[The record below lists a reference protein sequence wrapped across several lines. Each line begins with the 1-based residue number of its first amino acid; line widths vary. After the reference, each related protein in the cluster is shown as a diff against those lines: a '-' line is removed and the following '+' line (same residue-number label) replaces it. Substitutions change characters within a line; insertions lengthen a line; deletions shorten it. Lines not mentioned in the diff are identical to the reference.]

1 MLLQAQLAQ
10 TLGGEAGVAAVTEID
25 RGVDKISLFDMACKG
40 GWIMLILAALFIL
53 AIYIFCE
60 RLRAFRK
67 VSKDDEGFLERIS
80 DFIRSD
86 DVHAAQSYCNA
97 VNTPL
102 SAIVQR
108 GIALMDRSRNEMQT
122 GMENAANIEIA
133 KLEKGLSAM
142 STIASAA
149 PMIGFL
155 GTVLG
160 MVQAFWQMA
169 NAGNN
174 IDVSLLSSGI
184 YEAMITTVGGLIVGI
199 AALFAYNF
207 LVARM
212 DSMTNSMESV
222 IMEFTESAESLKNQ

>member
-10 TLGGEAGVAAVTEID
+10 TLGNDAGAAAVTAID
-25 RGVDKISLFDMACKG
+25 RGVDKISLLDMACKG

-60 RLRAFRK
+60 RLRVYRK
-67 VSKDDEGFLERIS
+67 VSKDDEGFMERIA
-80 DFIRSD
+80 DFIKSD
-86 DVHAAQSYCNA
+86 DVHTAQSYCNA

-102 SAIVQR
+102 SAVVQR
-108 GIALMDRSRNEMQT
+108 GIALMGRSRSELQT
-122 GMENAANIEIA
+122 GMENAANLEIA
-133 KLEKGLSAM
+133 KLEKGLSVM

-184 YEAMITTVGGLIVGI
+184 YEAMVTTVGGLIVGI
-199 AALFAYNF
+199 AALFAYNY